1 MARNKSD
8 TVQGQYLN
16 DLRRQRMTVM
26 VYLVSGMKQVG
37 MIESFD
43 QHAVLLRHG
52 ASMQFIYKHM
62 IASIMPAAKA
72 LPALSSPSVKRGVS
86 RPEHSSAP
94 VFTRKVLRRTV
105 IREE

>member
-1 MARNKSD
+1 MARNKGD

-16 DLRRQRMTVM
+16 TLRRQRMTVM
-26 VYLVSGMKQVG
+26 VYLVSGMRQVG

-72 LPALSSPSVKRGVS
+72 LPAPSSSPATRTVS
-86 RPEHSSAP
+86 RPQASSVP
-94 VFTRKVLRRTV
+94 GFTLKVARRTI
-105 IREE
+105 IRDE

>member
-1 MARNKSD
+1 MVRNKSD

-26 VYLVSGMKQVG
+26 LYLVNGMKQVG

-52 ASMQFIYKHM
+52 ASMQFVYKHM

-72 LPALSSPSVKRGVS
+72 LPARSSPSVNPSMS
-86 RPEHSSAP
+86 RPEPSSAP
-94 VFTRKVLRRTV
+94 VSIRKVARRTI